1 MIKILSGRILVERLV
16 KSLFAGTLSFRQV
29 RDSGEKRMKLVVA
42 ITGASGSLYAQRLL
56 QLIAADPAGP
66 HEVHVALSSHARE
79 VAEAETGK
87 LAIPDAFHVHGDT
100 SMQVPY
106 VSGSTRFDAMVII
119 PCSMGTVGRIAHGY
133 SDSAIIR
140 AADVFLKERRK
151 LILVP
156 RETPWNLIQ
165 ARNIVTVLE
174 AGAEVIPR
182 HPILLPPARD
192 RAGCRR
198 HRRGARAGPHRHRP
212 SAGEAVVGEGEE
224 RAVKRGIAQFNQAKI
239 PWK

>member
-1 MIKILSGRILVERLV
+1 
-16 KSLFAGTLSFRQV
+16 
-29 RDSGEKRMKLVVA
+29 MKLVVA

-56 QLIAADPAGP
+56 QILHEDQENS

-79 VAEAETGK
+79 VAEAEVGK
-87 LAIPDAFHVHGDT
+87 LAIPQGFQFHGDT

-106 VSGSTRFDAMVII
+106 VSGSAKFDAMVIV

-140 AADVFLKERRK
+140 AADVFLKEKRK

-174 AGAEVIPR
+174 AGAEVIPAI
-182 HPILLPPARD
+182 PSFY
-192 RAGCRR
+192 
-198 HRRGARAGPHRHRP
+198 HRP
-212 SAGEAVVGEGEE
+212 ETVLDVVDTVVARILDHLGLDH
-224 RAVKRGIAQFNQAKI
+224 ALCKRWMEPGAKRD
-239 PWK
+239 

>member
-1 MIKILSGRILVERLV
+1 
-16 KSLFAGTLSFRQV
+16 
-29 RDSGEKRMKLVVA
+29 MKLVVA

-56 QLIAADPAGP
+56 QVLHDDPMAP
-66 HEVHVALSSHARE
+66 HEVQGAPSSPARE
-79 VAEAETGK
+79 VAQAETGK
-87 LAIPDAFHVHGDT
+87 LVIPDGFEVHGDD

-106 VSGSTRFDAMVII
+106 VSGSARFDGMVII
-119 PCSMGTVGRIAHGY
+119 PCSMGTLGRIAHGY

-174 AGAEVIPR
+174 AGAEVIPAI
-182 HPILLPPARD
+182 PSFY
-192 RAGCRR
+192 
-198 HRRGARAGPHRHRP
+198 HRP
-212 SAGEAVVGEGEE
+212 QTVLDVVDTVVARVLDHLGLEHALTKRWMEPEGD
-224 RAVKRGIAQFNQAKI
+224 RD
-239 PWK
+239 

>member
-1 MIKILSGRILVERLV
+1 
-16 KSLFAGTLSFRQV
+16 
-29 RDSGEKRMKLVVA
+29 MKLVVA

-56 QLIAADPAGP
+56 QLLHEDSRGP

-87 LAIPDAFHVHGDT
+87 LAIPAAFTVHGDT

-106 VSGSTRFDAMVII
+106 VSGSARFDAMVII
-119 PCSMGTVGRIAHGY
+119 PCSMGTLGRIAHGY

-140 AADVFLKERRK
+140 AADVFLKEKRK

-165 ARNIVTVLE
+165 ARNVVTVLE
-174 AGAEVIPR
+174 AGADVIPAI
-182 HPILLPPARD
+182 PSFY
-192 RAGCRR
+192 
-198 HRRGARAGPHRHRP
+198 HRP
-212 SAGEAVVGEGEE
+212 ETVLDVIDTVVARVLDHLGLSHPLSKRWMEPEGS
-224 RAVKRGIAQFNQAKI
+224 KD
-239 PWK
+239 